1 MQWKSSPSLRKVI
14 SFAGMESHPTWMH
27 LLHSPEAWIALVVG
41 GVEILIH
48 EPSVRFAVILM
59 LALGIAFAAIF
70 RKMRKGPNSDF
81 VSLHLIAPPR
91 GPAPQ
96 IPLRGRRVVIPK
108 S

>member
-1 MQWKSSPSLRKVI
+1 
-14 SFAGMESHPTWMH
+14 MESHPKWIH
-27 LLHSPEAWIALVVG
+27 LLDSPEAWIALVGG

-70 RKMRKGPNSDF
+70 RKMRKGPSSDF

-91 GPAPQ
+91 GSVPQ
-96 IPLRGRRVVIPK
+96 IPLRVGRGGIPK